1 MRGSVRLGQVRR
13 RKPPYRVVR
22 KDNPAAPLNERERQI
37 LRLVVESF
45 IDTAGPVGSHF
56 LARRYP
62 IGLSPASIRNT
73 MSDLEEMGYL
83 DHPYTSAGRVPTDL
97 GYRTFV
103 DALMDVPEL
112 APDERRLLQQKVREI
127 GNDPEE
133 LWRESTRL
141 LGQLSRLLGVV
152 LTPRFSTGVLE
163 RLEVVPLSSTRAM
176 FVLSVRG
183 GLVRTIL
190 VELTSELSRRDL
202 ELVVALLNERLAGL
216 TLAAIRQSCH
226 QRLRDLEDQTGL
238 VQLVMTEAPVLFSE
252 PSEGRVRFGG
262 TQYIMGQPEFQQPE
276 ELRNLFLLLEDE
288 EELVQLLEG
297 TDTSDN
303 VEVGRA
309 QVSIGREN
317 RDEKVERFSIVTARY
332 RLGDAVGTIGVI
344 GPTRM
349 DYRRVLALVQEMARL
364 LSRPVDDTVN

>member
-1 MRGSVRLGQVRR
+1 MRGSVRPRQMGR
-13 RKPPYRVVR
+13 RKPPYRVTPQS
-22 KDNPAAPLNERERQI
+22 DPAALLNERERQI

-56 LARRYP
+56 LAQRYP

-83 DHPYTSAGRVPTDL
+83 NHPYTSAGRVPTDL

-103 DALMDVPEL
+103 DALMDVPRL
-112 APDERRLLQQKVREI
+112 APEEHRLLQQKVRQL

-141 LGQLSRLLGVV
+141 LGQLSHLLGVV
-152 LTPRFSTGVLE
+152 LTPRLSTGVLE

-190 VELTSELSRRDL
+190 VELASVLSRRDL
-202 ELVVALLNERLAGL
+202 ELIVALLNERLAGL
-216 TLAAIRQSCH
+216 TLAAIRQSCY
-226 QRLRDLEDQTGL
+226 QRLRDLEDRTGL
-238 VQLVMTEAPVLFSE
+238 VQLVLTEAPTLFSE
-252 PSEGRVRFGG
+252 PNEGRVRFCG
-262 TQYIMGQPEFQQPE
+262 TQYIMSQPEFQQPN

-288 EELVQLLEG
+288 EELVRLLEG
-297 TDTSDN
+297 TEMTDD
-303 VEVGRA
+303 VEIGRA

-317 RDEKVERFSIVTARY
+317 RDEKVEKFSIVTARY

-349 DYRRVLALVQEMARL
+349 DYRRVLALAQEIAWL
-364 LSRPVDDTVN
+364 LSRPIDDTIH

>member
-1 MRGSVRLGQVRR
+1 MRMVRTGHVMRHRR
-13 RKPPYRVVR
+13 IPYRPPA
-22 KDNPAAPLNERERQI
+22 DPAASLNAREREI

-45 IDTAGPVGSHF
+45 IDTAGPVGSRF

-83 DHPYTSAGRVPTDL
+83 DHPYTSAGRIPTDL

-103 DALMDVPEL
+103 DALMEVPKLTPEECRL
-112 APDERRLLQQKVREI
+112 LERRVRQVS
-127 GNDPEE
+127 NDPEE
-133 LWRESTRL
+133 LLRESTRL
-141 LGQLSRLLGVV
+141 LGQLSQLLGIV
-152 LTPRFSTGVLE
+152 LTPRLSTSVLE

-190 VELTSELSRRDL
+190 AELPSELSRPDL

-216 TLAAIRQSCH
+216 TLATIRNTCA
-226 QRLRDLEDQTGL
+226 QRLQDVEDRTGL
-238 VQLVMTEAPVLFSE
+238 VQLMVGEAPTLFAE
-252 PSEGRVRFGG
+252 PSEGRLRFGG
-262 TQYIMGQPEFQQPE
+262 TQYIMGQPEFRHAE

-288 EELVQLLEG
+288 EVLVQLLEG
-297 TDTSDN
+297 PELPEN
-303 VEVGRA
+303 VEIGRA

-317 RDEKVERFSIVTARY
+317 QDEKVEKFSIVTARY

-349 DYRRVLALVQEMARL
+349 DYRHVMALVQEMAIL
-364 LSRPVDDTVN
+364 LSRPAEEVVN